1 MLKDTIKKLRTEQ
14 GLSQD
19 ELAERVHVVRQ
30 TVSKWERGTSVP
42 DADSLVALARA
53 LGVSAAELLGES
65 AMVEKKPDDLAWET
79 SLLDERIASESQR
92 LDRLVRALKWA
103 LVGAAVMVL
112 VFGLFIWLPNQQFSY
127 TIWWDSVT
135 DDPDYNKIIYRLDGE
150 GKSIRLFLDPE
161 DYGRVIGCAGE
172 PGMAEAMSAAEL
184 LNEPGSLDALSER
197 ANQAIEAM
205 GGIVLRHE
213 LWLSPAASREDDDPT
228 NDDVPYSVCFY
239 ADSDDQDIP
248 WP

>member
-1 MLKDTIKKLRTEQ
+1 MLKDTIKKLRIQQ

-30 TVSKWERGTSVP
+30 TISKWERGTSVP
-42 DADSLVALARA
+42 DADSLMALARA

-65 AMVEKKPDDLAWET
+65 AMAEKKPDDLAWET
-79 SLLDERIASESQR
+79 SLLDERITSESQR

-150 GKSIRLFLDPE
+150 EKSIRLFLDPE
-161 DYGRVIGCAGE
+161 DHGRVIGCAGE

-213 LWLSPAASREDDDPT
+213 LWLPAASREDDDPT
-228 NDDVPYSVCFY
+228 NDDIPYSVCFY

-248 WP
+248 WL

>member
-213 LWLSPAASREDDDPT
+213 LWLPAASREDEDPT

>member
-1 MLKDTIKKLRTEQ
+1 MLKDTIKKLRIQQ

-30 TVSKWERGTSVP
+30 TISKWERGTSVP

-79 SLLDERIASESQR
+79 SLLDERITSESQR

-150 GKSIRLFLDPE
+150 EKSIRLFLDPE
-161 DYGRVIGCAGE
+161 DHGRVIGCAGE

-213 LWLSPAASREDDDPT
+213 LWLPAASREDDDPT
-228 NDDVPYSVCFY
+228 NDDIPYSVCFY

-248 WP
+248 WL

>member
-1 MLKDTIKKLRTEQ
+1 MLKDTIKKLRIQQ

-30 TVSKWERGTSVP
+30 TISKWERGTSVP
-42 DADSLVALARA
+42 DADSLMALARA

-65 AMVEKKPDDLAWET
+65 AMAEKEPRDLAWET
-79 SLLDERIASESQR
+79 SLLDERVTSESQR

-150 GKSIRLFLDPE
+150 EKSIRLFLDPE
-161 DYGRVIGCAGE
+161 DHGRVIGCAGE

-205 GGIVLRHE
+205 GGIVLRRE
-213 LWLSPAASREDDDPT
+213 LWLPGASREDDDPT
-228 NDDVPYSVCFY
+228 NDDIPYSVCFY

-248 WP
+248 WL

>member
-30 TVSKWERGTSVP
+30 TISKWERGTSVP

-213 LWLSPAASREDDDPT
+213 LWLPAASREDDDPT

>member
-1 MLKDTIKKLRTEQ
+1 MLKDTIKKLRIQQ

-213 LWLSPAASREDDDPT
+213 LWLPAASREDDDPT

>member
-205 GGIVLRHE
+205 GGTVLRHE
-213 LWLSPAASREDDDPT
+213 LWLAAASREDDDPT
-228 NDDVPYSVCFY
+228 NDDMPYSVCFY

-248 WP
+248 WL

>member
-1 MLKDTIKKLRTEQ
+1 MLKDTIKKLRIQQ

-30 TVSKWERGTSVP
+30 TISKWERGTSVP
-42 DADSLVALARA
+42 DADSLMALARA

-150 GKSIRLFLDPE
+150 EKSIRLFLDPE
-161 DYGRVIGCAGE
+161 DHGRVIGCAGE

-213 LWLSPAASREDDDPT
+213 LWLPAASREDDDPT
-228 NDDVPYSVCFY
+228 NDDIPYSVCFY

-248 WP
+248 WL

>member
-1 MLKDTIKKLRTEQ
+1 M
-14 GLSQD
+14 
-19 ELAERVHVVRQ
+19 
-30 TVSKWERGTSVP
+30 
-42 DADSLVALARA
+42 
-53 LGVSAAELLGES
+53 SAAELLGES

-79 SLLDERIASESQR
+79 SLLDERITSESQR

-135 DDPDYNKIIYRLDGE
+135 DDPDYNKIIYCLDGE
-150 GKSIRLFLDPE
+150 EKSIRLFLDPE
-161 DYGRVIGCAGE
+161 DHGRVIGCAGE

-213 LWLSPAASREDDDPT
+213 LWLPGASREDDDPT
-228 NDDVPYSVCFY
+228 NDDIPYSVCFY

-248 WP
+248 WL

>member
-135 DDPDYNKIIYRLDGE
+135 DDPNYNKIIYRLDGE

-213 LWLSPAASREDDDPT
+213 LWLPAASREDDDPT

>member
-1 MLKDTIKKLRTEQ
+1 MLKGTIKKLRIQQ

-30 TVSKWERGTSVP
+30 TISKWERGTSVP
-42 DADSLVALARA
+42 DADSLMALARA

-79 SLLDERIASESQR
+79 SLLDERITSESQR

-150 GKSIRLFLDPE
+150 EKSIRLFLDPE
-161 DYGRVIGCAGE
+161 DHGRVIGCAGE

-184 LNEPGSLDALSER
+184 LNEPGSLDALSEQ

-213 LWLSPAASREDDDPT
+213 LWLPAASREDDDPT
-228 NDDVPYSVCFY
+228 NDDIPYSVCFY

-248 WP
+248 WL

>member
-150 GKSIRLFLDPE
+150 GKLIRLFLDPE

-213 LWLSPAASREDDDPT
+213 LWLPAASREDDDPT

>member
-65 AMVEKKPDDLAWET
+65 AMVEEKPDDLAWET

-213 LWLSPAASREDDDPT
+213 LWLPAASREDDDPT

>member
-112 VFGLFIWLPNQQFSY
+112 VLGLFIWLPNQQFSY

-213 LWLSPAASREDDDPT
+213 LWLPAASREDDDPT

>member
-197 ANQAIEAM
+197 ATQAIEAM

-213 LWLSPAASREDDDPT
+213 LWLPAASREDDDPT

>member
-19 ELAERVHVVRQ
+19 ELAERIHVVRQ

-65 AMVEKKPDDLAWET
+65 AMAEKKPDDLAWET
-79 SLLDERIASESQR
+79 SLLDERITSESQR
-92 LDRLVRALKWA
+92 LDRLVRSLKWVF
-103 LVGAAVMVL
+103 VGAAAMAL
-112 VFGLFIWLPNQQFSY
+112 AFGLFVWLPNQQFSY
-127 TIWWDSVT
+127 VIWWDSVA
-135 DDPDYNKIIYRLDGE
+135 DDPDYCKIVYRLDGE
-150 GKSIRLFLDPE
+150 EKSMRLSWIPRIMSVLLAAL
-161 DYGRVIGCAGE
+161 GSRVWRR
-172 PGMAEAMSAAEL
+172 PWMQREL
-184 LNEPGSLDALSER
+184 LKKPGGLDALSER

-205 GGIVLRHE
+205 GGTVLRHE
-213 LWLSPAASREDDDPT
+213 LWLPAASREDDDPT

-248 WP
+248 WL

>member
-1 MLKDTIKKLRTEQ
+1 MLKDTIKKLRIQQ

-79 SLLDERIASESQR
+79 SLLDERITSESQR

-127 TIWWDSVT
+127 TMWWDSVT

-150 GKSIRLFLDPE
+150 EKSIRLFLDPE
-161 DYGRVIGCAGE
+161 DHGRVIGCAGE

-213 LWLSPAASREDDDPT
+213 LWLPAASREDDDPT
-228 NDDVPYSVCFY
+228 NDDIPYSVCFY

-248 WP
+248 WL

>member
-1 MLKDTIKKLRTEQ
+1 MLKDTIKKLRIQQ

-30 TVSKWERGTSVP
+30 TISKWERGTSVP
-42 DADSLVALARA
+42 DADSLMALARA

-79 SLLDERIASESQR
+79 SLLDERITSESQR

-150 GKSIRLFLDPE
+150 EKSIRLFLDPE
-161 DYGRVIGCAGE
+161 DHGRVIGCAGE

-213 LWLSPAASREDDDPT
+213 LWLPAASREDDDPT
-228 NDDVPYSVCFY
+228 NDDIPYSVCFY

>member
-42 DADSLVALARA
+42 DADSLMALARA

-65 AMVEKKPDDLAWET
+65 AMAEKEPRDLAWET
-79 SLLDERIASESQR
+79 SLLDERVTSESQR

-213 LWLSPAASREDDDPT
+213 LWLPAASREDDDPT

>member
-42 DADSLVALARA
+42 DADSLVALAVP

-213 LWLSPAASREDDDPT
+213 LWLPAASREDDDPT

>member
-65 AMVEKKPDDLAWET
+65 ALVENKPDDVEWET

-213 LWLSPAASREDDDPT
+213 LWLPAASREDDDPT

>member
-135 DDPDYNKIIYRLDGE
+135 DYPDYNKIIYRLDGE

-213 LWLSPAASREDDDPT
+213 LWLPAASREDDDPT

>member
-184 LNEPGSLDALSER
+184 LDEPGSLDALSER

-213 LWLSPAASREDDDPT
+213 LCLPAASREDDDPT

>member
-42 DADSLVALARA
+42 DADSLVALART

-213 LWLSPAASREDDDPT
+213 LWLPAASREDDDPT

>member
-53 LGVSAAELLGES
+53 LGVSAAELGES

-213 LWLSPAASREDDDPT
+213 LWLPAASREDDDPT

>member
-135 DDPDYNKIIYRLDGE
+135 DDPDYNKTIYRLDGE

-213 LWLSPAASREDDDPT
+213 LWLPAASREDDDPT

>member
-1 MLKDTIKKLRTEQ
+1 M
-14 GLSQD
+14 
-19 ELAERVHVVRQ
+19 
-30 TVSKWERGTSVP
+30 
-42 DADSLVALARA
+42 
-53 LGVSAAELLGES
+53 SAAELLGES

-213 LWLSPAASREDDDPT
+213 LWLPAASREDDDPT

>member
-1 MLKDTIKKLRTEQ
+1 M
-14 GLSQD
+14 
-19 ELAERVHVVRQ
+19 
-30 TVSKWERGTSVP
+30 
-42 DADSLVALARA
+42 
-53 LGVSAAELLGES
+53 
-65 AMVEKKPDDLAWET
+65 
-79 SLLDERIASESQR
+79 
-92 LDRLVRALKWA
+92 
-103 LVGAAVMVL
+103 
-112 VFGLFIWLPNQQFSY
+112 
-127 TIWWDSVT
+127 T

-213 LWLSPAASREDDDPT
+213 LWLPAASREDDDPA